1 MPQLSVD
8 LHSGREY
15 TNLPEMRGILLLKK
29 GRMNRTGRVTYQCEE
44 MRNKL
49 WRKTD
54 SRCEYV
60 CKEGMCWFK

>member
-29 GRMNRTGRVTYQCEE
+29 GRMNRTSRVTYQCEE
-44 MRNKL
+44 
-49 WRKTD
+49 
-54 SRCEYV
+54 
-60 CKEGMCWFK
+60 